1 MRIRCLRRSRGG
13 DGGGYGPNVPDDN
26 NSKRTSVNE
35 ETIQCR
41 SHLKFKP
48 FKTKNESRDVRLS
61 YTDHV

>member
-1 MRIRCLRRSRGG
+1 MRIRCLRRSRDG
-13 DGGGYGPNVPDDN
+13 DGGGYGPDVHDDN
-26 NSKRTSVNE
+26 NSKSVDE

-48 FKTKNESRDVRLS
+48 FKTKNESRDFRLR